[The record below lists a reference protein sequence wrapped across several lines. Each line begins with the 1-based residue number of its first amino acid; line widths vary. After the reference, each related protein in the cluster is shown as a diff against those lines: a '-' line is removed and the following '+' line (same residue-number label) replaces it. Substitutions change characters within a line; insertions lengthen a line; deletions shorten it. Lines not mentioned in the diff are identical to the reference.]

1 MSPPLNRNKK
11 DTMVIEMKMNY
22 GEEAELIVRMLVE
35 RGAKLVVTHY
45 SQDSEYYRHECEG
58 KAFGQIA
65 ENLWQVE
72 DSLLH
77 IEYEGQRRWLRFIFG
92 NSWGELVGDY
102 SCSRYGEPNQP
113 IDNLIDSVV
122 MGPSSYKGDEH
133 NAPIVAF
140 GQAYTDLPFRE
151 VARIMGGGISYTG
164 GEEE

>member
-1 MSPPLNRNKK
+1 
-11 DTMVIEMKMNY
+11 MKMNY
-22 GEEAELIVRMLVE
+22 GEEAELIVRMLAE

-45 SQDSEYYRHECEG
+45 SQDSEYYRRECEG

-92 NSWGELVGDY
+92 NSWGELVSDY
-102 SCSRYGEPNQP
+102 SCPRYGEPNQP

>member
-1 MSPPLNRNKK
+1 MM
-11 DTMVIEMKMNY
+11 DY
-22 GEEAELIVRMLVE
+22 GQEAELICRALVD
-35 RGAKLVVTHY
+35 RGVTLSHTNY
-45 SQDSEYYRHECEG
+45 SMDRDYYRHDCEG
-58 KAFGQIA
+58 LAFSKIA
-65 ENLWQVE
+65 YHLWNTE

-77 IEYEGQRRWLRFIFG
+77 IEYEGQRTWLRFIFG

-102 SCSRYGEPNQP
+102 SCSPYGKPNQP

-140 GQAYTDLPFRE
+140 GQAYTDLPFKE